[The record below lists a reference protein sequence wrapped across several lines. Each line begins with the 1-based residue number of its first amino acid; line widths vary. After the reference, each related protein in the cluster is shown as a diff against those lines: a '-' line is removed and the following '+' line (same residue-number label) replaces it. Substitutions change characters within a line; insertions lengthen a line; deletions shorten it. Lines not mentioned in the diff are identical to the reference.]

1 MDVSCCTLCKPRQNK
16 IRKVLEDSGIEQSGL
31 IWALKGNEEIAK
43 AQLSVFEIKKLKT
56 LPYFV
61 SWRKKCLKSC
71 NKLGK

>member
-61 SWRKKCLKSC
+61 SRRK
-71 NKLGK
+71 NV